1 MNTTILNRDFQH
13 PADGW
18 YHIEPRGEHPN
29 ATAGVVQLIDDEAV
43 GEIVEAFNRD
53 ADQGELSHGSE
64 MLIDHEHFSHD
75 SSKETR
81 AFGWLNRLQARADG
95 IYGRIRWSKTGR
107 EAVDGGDYR
116 FFSTEYDPRRCEE
129 VQGAKPQGPKSRRLR
144 PLALAGLTLTNRP
157 NNRGAKPITNRSWG
171 GADDPLPDDP
181 ANSSAGGKA
190 NIQTR
195 TKYEMKNIAQKLGLS
210 ADASEEA
217 ILGEVS
223 RLLQRAADAERQIE
237 PIEDE
242 RDTLK
247 NRVEELVGDQ
257 IAAELD
263 AHGVRDEMV
272 RQKLY
277 PVLRPM
283 TNRVERA
290 EFLALL
296 NHDARSAPR
305 PLTNRQAARVPAG
318 RPGASSGADASK
330 AQLITNR
337 AAQLQ
342 RDTPGISTATAFIT
356 AQRAV
361 ENEIA
366 TGAITLK

>member
-13 PADGW
+13 PSDGW

-29 ATAGVVQLIDDEAV
+29 ATAGVVQLIDEEAV
-43 GEIVEAFNRD
+43 REIVEAFNHD
-53 ADQGELSHGSE
+53 ADEGALSHGGE

-95 IYGRIRWSKTGR
+95 IYGRVRWSKTGR

-129 VQGAKPQGPKSRRLR
+129 VESPKSKSAKSRRLR

-157 NNRGAKPITNRSWG
+157 NNRGAKPITNRSWD
-171 GADDPLPDDP
+171 GADDPLPDAP
-181 ANSSAGGKA
+181 ADSPAGGQA
-190 NIQTR
+190 DIQTR
-195 TKYEMKNIAQKLGLS
+195 TKHDMKKIAQKLGLS

-223 RLLQRAADAERQIE
+223 RLLQRLAEAERQLA
-237 PIEDE
+237 PVEDE

-247 NRVEELVGDQ
+247 NRLEELVGDQ

-263 AHGVRDEMV
+263 AHGVRDEAV
-272 RQKLY
+272 RQKLF

-283 TNRVERA
+283 TNRAERVD
-290 EFLALL
+290 FLALL
-296 NHDARSAPR
+296 NHDARSTPR
-305 PLTNRQAARVPAG
+305 PLTNRQAARVPVG
-318 RPGASSGADASK
+318 RPGTNSSGDASK
-330 AQLITNR
+330 AQLISNR

-342 RDTPGISTATAFIT
+342 RDMPGLSTATAFIT

-366 TGAITLK
+366 TGALK